1 MIFYYKRIEIDNNI
15 ITNKDKGKEIIIS
28 KKGNILL

>member
-15 ITNKDKGKEIIIS
+15 ITNNDKGKEIIIS